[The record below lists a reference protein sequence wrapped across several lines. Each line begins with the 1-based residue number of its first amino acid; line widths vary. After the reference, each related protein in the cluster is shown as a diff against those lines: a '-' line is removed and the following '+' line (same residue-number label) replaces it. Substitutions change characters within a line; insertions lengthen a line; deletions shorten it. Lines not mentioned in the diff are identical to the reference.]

1 MAALK
6 PDVKAFIIQSLA
18 CYDTPSQVVEAVQKE
33 FGINITR
40 QQAES
45 HDPTKASGKTL
56 AKKWIEMFH
65 ATRERFLTETSDIP
79 IANKSYRLRVLD
91 RMATKTEGMKNFTLT
106 AQLIEQA
113 AKEVGSNASDDII
126 NGPLTIKIS
135 GVVADIYVDAKP
147 NSSFSLMPDYSKYG
161 EVLEF
166 IPAKTQQQ
174 LQKMNEIADMA
185 EQQILKA
192 KRLLDKGS
200 DLFGLVGNPVAG
212 SAKGVREQFLDF
224 IEAVYYGKQLISV
237 EVDYRTHENMALSGL
252 TISTDNQTME
262 TKFEA
267 VFTKISFTQLTTT
280 PIEQYFKSPS
290 VAAKSKTA
298 GVANKGAQ
306 TPADNSRISG
316 QSKSVWTALN
326 GAVRDIF

>member
-1 MAALK
+1 MGILDGFTQAQSSGK
-6 PDVKAFIIQSLA
+6 DTVKKVGIGGFAMFARASDSTE
-18 CYDTPSQVVEAVQKE
+18 YPSQVPV
-33 FGINITR
+33 
-40 QQAES
+40 
-45 HDPTKASGKTL
+45 D
-56 AKKWIEMFH
+56 
-65 ATRERFLTETSDIP
+65 
-79 IANKSYRLRVLD
+79 VLED
-91 RMATKTEGMKNFTLT
+91 
-106 AQLIEQA
+106 
-113 AKEVGSNASDDII
+113 GSNASDDII

>member
-1 MAALK
+1 MGILDGFTQAQSSGK
-6 PDVKAFIIQSLA
+6 DTVKKVGIGGFAMFARASDSTE
-18 CYDTPSQVVEAVQKE
+18 YPSQVPV
-33 FGINITR
+33 
-40 QQAES
+40 
-45 HDPTKASGKTL
+45 D
-56 AKKWIEMFH
+56 
-65 ATRERFLTETSDIP
+65 
-79 IANKSYRLRVLD
+79 VLED
-91 RMATKTEGMKNFTLT
+91 
-106 AQLIEQA
+106 
-113 AKEVGSNASDDII
+113 GSNASDDII

-306 TPADNSRISG
+306 TPADNSRSSG

-326 GAVRDIF
+326 WAVRDIF

>member
-1 MAALK
+1 MMRIFDGLMQAQSSGK
-6 PDVKAFIIQSLA
+6 DTVKKVGIGGFAMFARVSDSTD
-18 CYDTPSQVVEAVQKE
+18 YPSQVPV
-33 FGINITR
+33 
-40 QQAES
+40 
-45 HDPTKASGKTL
+45 D
-56 AKKWIEMFH
+56 
-65 ATRERFLTETSDIP
+65 
-79 IANKSYRLRVLD
+79 VLED
-91 RMATKTEGMKNFTLT
+91 
-106 AQLIEQA
+106 
-113 AKEVGSNASDDII
+113 GSNASDDII
-126 NGPLTIKIS
+126 NGPLTIRIS
-135 GVVADIYVDAKP
+135 GVVADIYADAKP
-147 NSSFSLMPDYSKYG
+147 HPMFALLPDYSKYG
-161 EVLEF
+161 EVLEY
-166 IPAKTQQQ
+166 IPTKTQQQ
-174 LQKMNEIADMA
+174 LQKMNEIADRA
-185 EQQILKA
+185 EQAVLKA
-192 KRLLDKGS
+192 KRLADKGA
-200 DLFGLVGNPVAG
+200 DLFGLVGNPSTG
-212 SAKGVREQFLDF
+212 GAKGIREQFLDF

-306 TPADNSRISG
+306 TPADNSRSSS